1 MKTKTQIFLICLIS
15 IFGTISCDKNEP
27 EKISPITVEKYIELL
42 KSNSYDSLNLPAF
55 SHTDIPALLEYRNE
69 TQIITNFPHNP
80 ISSLYNSE
88 CTLRMYVLWTIESIR
103 AVATD
108 SKYLIMRF
116 PSQNPVFAL
125 RHATEFQMV
134 TDSES
139 EIIAAQ
145 AYFDWWENNKQKDF
159 DEFKFIDPLANTNYQ
174 WH

>member
-1 MKTKTQIFLICLIS
+1 MKNTILIFLIYLVS
-15 IFGTISCDKNEP
+15 INGNISCDKNEL
-27 EKISPITVEKYIELL
+27 EKANNLTVEKYIELL

-55 SHTDIPALLEYRNE
+55 SYTDIPTLLEYRNE

-80 ISSLYNSE
+80 ISSLFRPE
-88 CTLRMYVLWTIESIR
+88 CSLRMYVLWTVESIR

-116 PSQNPVFAL
+116 PSQNTVLAL
-125 RHATEFQMV
+125 RNATEFQMI

-145 AYFDWWENNKQKDF
+145 VFFDWWENNKQKSF
-159 DEFKFIDPLANTNYQ
+159 DEFKFINPLADTDYC